1 MPRRD
6 PIGIILTATILFLF
20 WIVLSG
26 HLDWVHLSMGLI
38 SSFIIAYLFPIV
50 TVDGDMGNLRR
61 IGGITLGI
69 VPYFIRLQYEIIRA
83 NIDIIRI
90 IPHPDLPISPAVRKF
105 STDLLGSTALATF
118 GNSMTLTPGTLTIDI
133 EEEGDCY
140 IHYLTRPDEGQKKTQ
155 EIRNAVLRLFKGSEA
170 WR

>member
-50 TVDGDMGNLRR
+50 TVNGEVGDLRR
-61 IGGITLGI
+61 IGGIALGI
-69 VPYFIRLQYEIIRA
+69 IPYFIRLQYEIIRA

-90 IPHPDLPISPAVRKF
+90 ILHPDLPISPAVRKF
-105 STDLLGSTALATF
+105 STVLLGSTALATF

-140 IHYLTRPDEGQKKTQ
+140 IHYLTRPDEGQKKTE